1 MFQLLGV
8 HMSVRILAL
17 VGSLRAGSTNRQL
30 AEAAVKFAPEGAE
43 VEIFEGLS
51 EIPFYNEDIDVEGS
65 VPAAA
70 AKLRAAAQSADAF
83 LLFSPEYNGTIPA
96 VLKNAIDWLSRPYG
110 AGAFGG
116 KPVAVVGTAFG
127 QFGGVWAQDE
137 ARKAVGIAGGKVIED
152 LKLSIPGSLT
162 RFAETHP
169 ADDAEVAA
177 QLTEVVARLHGHAGE
192 TVAA

>member
-1 MFQLLGV
+1 
-8 HMSVRILAL
+8 MSVRILAL
-17 VGSLRAGSTNRQL
+17 VGSLRAGSHNRQL
-30 AEAAVKFAPEGAE
+30 AEAAVKHAPEGVEIELYEGLAE
-43 VEIFEGLS
+43 V
-51 EIPFYNEDIDVEGS
+51 PFYNEDTDTEAAL
-65 VPAAA
+65 PATAA
-70 AKLRAAAQSADAF
+70 RLREAAGRADGF

-110 AGAFGG
+110 AGAFTG

-137 ARKAVGIAGGKVIED
+137 ARKAVGIAGGTVLED
-152 LKLSIPGSLT
+152 AKLSVPGSVV

-169 ADDAEVAA
+169 ADDAEVVTGLTQVLK
-177 QLTEVVARLHGHAGE
+177 QLTSQAG